1 MTKKNKESQA
11 MSSITAPLLK
21 TIEVQDKLIKN
32 LENEVVRLNA
42 KVKEWEEAIAKNKAN
57 HAKGK
62 AKAEQAISKN
72 KQKLGFLKK
81 HKPKK

>member
-1 MTKKNKESQA
+1 

-32 LENEVVRLNA
+32 LENEVVRLKA
-42 KVKEWEEAIAKNKAN
+42 EVKEWEEAIA
-57 HAKGK
+57 
-62 AKAEQAISKN
+62 KN

-81 HKPKK
+81 HKAKK